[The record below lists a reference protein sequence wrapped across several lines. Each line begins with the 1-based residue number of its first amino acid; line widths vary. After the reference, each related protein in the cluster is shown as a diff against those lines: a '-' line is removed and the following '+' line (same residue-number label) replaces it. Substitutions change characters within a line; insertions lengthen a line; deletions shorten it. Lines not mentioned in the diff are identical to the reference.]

1 MAQKWILIGAV
12 VILLLNVVVVINST
26 NDCSFDTSGGT
37 ESDLSSR
44 DLSIK
49 HPKQE
54 MTVPVRWGS
63 DSITTFNVRKF

>member
-1 MAQKWILIGAV
+1 MARSWIFVGAV
-12 VILLLNVVVVINST
+12 MLILDLVVVVNGT

-37 ESDLSSR
+37 ESDLSSD